1 MIKTKKIFLFLLLIS
16 LFSIE
21 LPAQEFLPKHFK
33 FQLNTNNDPLPPSNS
48 VSQMVSQD
56 STIWIG
62 TSKGLA
68 KSTNY
73 GRSWINFKNVPEFA
87 NDGIYALAIYND
99 TIWTSTGYSKEKD
112 NENIPTGS
120 GYTYSTNGGLS
131 WSHVGQTL
139 DQRGDSIITNYGI
152 NDSVYILP
160 IVVPEQNVTYD
171 LSVSQGAVW
180 IASWAGGLRKSTDNG
195 TTWNRILLPLDNMN
209 SIKPTDTLWTY
220 APYDSQKKYFRF
232 DPRPNNNLKA
242 FSVHAT
248 DSDTIWCGTAGGI
261 NKSTDGGISWQK
273 FTHQNQDYPILGD
286 WVIAIK
292 EQRFQNKSRIW
303 ATNWQAD
310 LQSEKNGVSYTE
322 DGGNIWINLL
332 HDVKSYDF
340 AFKDSVAYIA
350 TAEGLYRTDDGGLSF
365 NRSGLI
371 TDAETRQVITTSSVF
386 SVSVVNDTVFAG
398 TSDGIVSTI
407 DNADN
412 NFGSVWKIYRRYEIV
427 GSNKTSYAYPNPF
440 SPDDQYTRIHYSTGG
455 NDASVS
461 IEIFDFGMNRVRT
474 VIQNAQRSGKYEH
487 DELWNGRD
495 DNGRFATNGI
505 YFYRI
510 RIGTEDPLWG
520 KIMVLR

>member
-1 MIKTKKIFLFLLLIS
+1 M
-16 LFSIE
+16 IE
-21 LPAQEFLPKHFK
+21 LRTQEIFPKHFK
-33 FQLNTNNDPLPPSNS
+33 FQQTTNDNALPPSNS

-87 NDGIYALAIYND
+87 NDGIYALDIHDD

-112 NENIPTGS
+112 KESIPTGS
-120 GYTYSTNGGLS
+120 GYTYSTNAGLS
-131 WSHVGQTL
+131 WNRVGQSL

-152 NDSVYILP
+152 NDSVYMLP
-160 IVVPEQNVTYD
+160 VVVPEQNVTYD
-171 LSVSQGAVW
+171 LSISQGAVW

-220 APYDSQKKYFRF
+220 DSQKYYFRF

-242 FSVHAT
+242 FSVLAI
-248 DSDTIWCGTAGGI
+248 DNDTIWCGTAGGI

-273 FTHQNQDYPILGD
+273 FTHQNQERPILGD

-292 EQRFQNKSRIW
+292 EQRFQNKTRIW
-303 ATNWQAD
+303 TTNWAAD
-310 LQSEKNGVSYTE
+310 LQSETNGVSYTE
-322 DGGNIWINLL
+322 DGGQTWINLL
-332 HDVKSYDF
+332 HGVKSYDF
-340 AFKDSVAYIA
+340 AFKDSIAYIA
-350 TAEGLYRTDDGGLSF
+350 TAEGLYRTDDGGSSF
-365 NRSGLI
+365 NRSNFI
-371 TDAETRQVITTSSVF
+371 SDPETRQVITTSSVF
-386 SVSVVNDTVFAG
+386 SVSVINDTVFAG

-412 NFGSVWKIYRRYEIV
+412 NFGAAWKIYRRYEMV
-427 GSNKTSYAYPNPF
+427 GSSKTSYAYPNPF

-455 NDASVS
+455 NDALVS

-474 VIQNAQRSGKYEH
+474 VIQNAQRSGKNEH

-495 DNGRFATNGI
+495 DDGRFATNGI

-510 RIGTEDPLWG
+510 RIDTEDPLWG
-520 KIMVLR
+520 KIMILR